1 MNTRVLSILLAILGQ
16 VLIIGFA
23 LAFFDDFLT
32 PDVLW
37 LDIAVTSVAYWLW
50 AANLIAQPRL
60 DDQSQKQMG
69 GLGVRLWSST
79 AYSVITLGF
88 MVVCMFMQSDGSAPA
103 FKWQLIFQVA
113 MLFLLA
119 VGLLFSAKSVEK
131 TAAVYTREHQSVTE
145 KTNLRIALINLA
157 DNAADNPQ
165 IPRAIVDRLRRVADD
180 ARYLSPSS
188 SPAPLAAD
196 DRLRADAQDLSLAL
210 RDCAMNS
217 PQIAH
222 LTERL
227 ERDMQ
232 RRKQI

>member
-1 MNTRVLSILLAILGQ
+1 
-16 VLIIGFA
+16 
-23 LAFFDDFLT
+23 
-32 PDVLW
+32 VLW

-131 TAAVYTREHQSVTE
+131 TAAVYTRRTSECYGEDQPAHRSY
-145 KTNLRIALINLA
+145 KSC

-210 RDCAMNS
+210 RDYALNS